1 MVLTYLHKLDPE
13 IHIELQ
19 KKKKNTP
26 KVEMSDPQASKIGKH
41 GQSHQGSYSP
51 VIAIDGPI

>member
-13 IHIELQ
+13 IPIELQ
-19 KKKKNTP
+19 KKNTP
-26 KVEMSDPQASKIGKH
+26 KVEMSDPEASKIGKH